1 VGCVPESLSRSA
13 GRPSAWLSLPPQT
26 EGQPLAFDVAVNHA
40 VTARHGLAYQPLVT
54 EESLAE

>member
-1 VGCVPESLSRSA
+1 M
-13 GRPSAWLSLPPQT
+13 
-26 EGQPLAFDVAVNHA
+26 VNNA